1 MEERINE
8 IKRLLLEII
17 YYFDN
22 IDEINFKKNLDN
34 SLKNMNLVDSLKREL
49 RSIYG
54 AEQLKNN
61 EMELSVLSKLIQEK
75 FDNIV
80 RLKKEETENISDNLK
95 QIQNQKKIANYI
107 R

>member
-1 MEERINE
+1 LEKRINE
-8 IKRLLLEII
+8 IKNLLLEII

-22 IDEINFKKNLDN
+22 IDEANFKKYLDKA
-34 SLKNMNLVDSLKREL
+34 LKNMVLVDLVKKEL

-61 EMELSVLSKLIQEK
+61 EMELSELSKLIQER

-80 RLKKEETENISDNLK
+80 RLKKEEAENISDNLK

>member
-17 YYFDN
+17 SYFDN

>member
-8 IKRLLLEII
+8 IKKLLLEII

-22 IDEINFKKNLDN
+22 IDETNFKKYLDKA
-34 SLKNMNLVDSLKREL
+34 LKNMVLVDLVKKEL

-61 EMELSVLSKLIQEK
+61 EMELSVLSKLIQER

-80 RLKKEETENISDNLK
+80 RLKKEEAENISDNLK

>member
-1 MEERINE
+1 LQKKINE
-8 IKRLLLEII
+8 IRKLLLGII
-17 YYFDN
+17 NYFDSIN
-22 IDEINFKKNLDN
+22 DVNFKKNLDN
-34 SLKNMNLVDSLKREL
+34 ALKNMVLVDLLKKEL

-61 EMELSVLSKLIQEK
+61 TMELSELSKLIQEK

-80 RLKKEETENISDNLK
+80 RLKKEEAENISNNLK